1 MLRSGMDR
9 LFGTWNVNVEIW
21 NGLTF
26 WDLVVLTKR
35 KLARSGARPADRHVW
50 RPLVQGSRLV
60 TADSFALS
68 TRWTKCGFGLFRV
81 LPGGEGRKEA
91 VLQRPSP
98 SPPWIAVLFL
108 IDPCRRWSLEERFQD
123 DMQACSVTR
132 WVKLGIQ
139 KIVPLRKRVER
150 FFWQ

>member
-98 SPPWIAVLFL
+98 SPPWIAVLLL
-108 IDPCRRWSLEERFQD
+108 IDPCRRWSLEERCQD

>member
-1 MLRSGMDR
+1 MLRSGMAR

-50 RPLVQGSRLV
+50 RPLVQGSQLV

-91 VLQRPSP
+91 VLLRPSP

-108 IDPCRRWSLEERFQD
+108 IDPCRRWSLEERCQD